1 MRKKSLPG
9 IQDGAALIV
18 SLVLLVVVT
27 LLAVAGMNTATSGL
41 AMARNNQSYENAFQA
56 AETGLAVALS
66 QSQFNTLTDVNLVQN
81 VNAYD
86 SVATVIKFEGSTQV
100 PDGAFSPGGG
110 SGVAA
115 YHFLAISTAKSKPA
129 GSGGAAT
136 DRDATA
142 THTQAFYVLGPA
154 EEDDAGID
162 RLQQG
167 GIAPAPTI
175 LLPSPDDPD
184 NCEVA
189 ACAPPPIMC
198 IDVECREPLLQNN
211 PVRTVW
217 TQDGIQ

>member
-1 MRKKSLPG
+1 
-9 IQDGAALIV
+9 
-18 SLVLLVVVT
+18 
-27 LLAVAGMNTATSGL
+27 
-41 AMARNNQSYENAFQA
+41 
-56 AETGLAVALS
+56 
-66 QSQFNTLTDVNLVQN
+66 
-81 VNAYD
+81 
-86 SVATVIKFEGSTQV
+86 
-100 PDGAFSPGGG
+100 
-110 SGVAA
+110 
-115 YHFLAISTAKSKPA
+115 
-129 GSGGAAT
+129 
-136 DRDATA
+136 
-142 THTQAFYVLGPA
+142 LGPA

>member
-9 IQDGAALIV
+9 IQDGAVLIF

-27 LLAVAGMNTATSGL
+27 ILAISGMNTAITGL
-41 AMARNNQSYENAFQA
+41 AMARNDQSYENAFQA

-66 QSQFNTLTDVNLVQN
+66 QRQFNTLTDVNLVQN

-100 PDGAFSPGGG
+100 PDRAFSPGGG
-110 SGVAA
+110 SGSDIAA
-115 YHFLAISTAKSKPA
+115 YHFLATATAKSKPA
-129 GSGGAAT
+129 GSGGAVT

-154 EEDDAGID
+154 DAGID

-175 LLPSPDDPD
+175 LFPSPDDPG
-184 NCEVA
+184 NCEDA
-189 ACAPPPIMC
+189 ACVPPPIMC
-198 IDVECREPLLQNN
+198 IGVECREPLLPNN

>member
-9 IQDGAALIV
+9 IQNGAALIF

-27 LLAVAGMNTATSGL
+27 LLAISGMNTATTGL
-41 AMARNNQSYENAFQA
+41 AMARNDQSDENAFQA

-86 SVATVIKFEGSTQV
+86 SVVTVIKFEGSTQV
-100 PDGAFSPGGG
+100 PDRAFSPGGG
-110 SGVAA
+110 SGIAA
-115 YHFLAISTAKSKPA
+115 YHFLATATAKSKPA

-136 DRDATA
+136 DRDASA

-154 EEDDAGID
+154 DAGIE

-184 NCEVA
+184 NCEGA
-189 ACAPPPIMC
+189 ACVPPPIMC
-198 IDVECREPLLQNN
+198 IGIECHEPLLPNN

>member
-1 MRKKSLPG
+1 MRIKSLPG
-9 IQDGAALIV
+9 IQDGAALIF

-27 LLAVAGMNTATSGL
+27 ILAISGMNTAITGL
-41 AMARNNQSYENAFQA
+41 AMARNDQSYENAFQA

-66 QSQFNTLTDVNLVQN
+66 QRQFNTLTDVNLVQN

-100 PDGAFSPGGG
+100 PDRAFSPAGG
-110 SGVAA
+110 SGIAA
-115 YHFLAISTAKSKPA
+115 YHFLATATAKSKPA
-129 GSGGAAT
+129 GSGGAVT

-154 EEDDAGID
+154 DAGID

-175 LLPSPDDPD
+175 LLPSPDNPD
-184 NCEVA
+184 NCEGA
-189 ACAPPPIMC
+189 ACVPPPIMC
-198 IDVECREPLLQNN
+198 IGIECREPLLPNN